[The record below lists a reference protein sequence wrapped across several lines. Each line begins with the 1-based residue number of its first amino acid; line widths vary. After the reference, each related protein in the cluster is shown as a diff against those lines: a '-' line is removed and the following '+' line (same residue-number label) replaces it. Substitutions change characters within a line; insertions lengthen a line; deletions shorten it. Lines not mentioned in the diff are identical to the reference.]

1 MPLKPEEQ
9 ARVRIDRLLEQAGW
23 AVQDHAALNRH
34 AARGVAVREF
44 PMAPGHGTA
53 DYLLFVD
60 GRAAGV
66 LEAKPEGY
74 PLSSVELQAMKYST
88 GLPPSLDPPVT
99 PLPFVYTSTGSETRF
114 ANLLDPHPRSRKV
127 FTVHRPATLAEWLQ
141 AEPLGTWAAAWA
153 DEQCIERNGSADA
166 PSTLRSRIA
175 CLPPVHLPGLW
186 ENKVTAIRNLE
197 ASLQQDRPRALIQMA
212 TGSGKT
218 LLAVSSIYRLI
229 KLGGARR
236 VLFLV
241 DRSNLGEQAEKEF
254 QGYRTPDDN
263 RKLTE
268 LYNVERLTSNTISS
282 SSKVVITT
290 IQRLYSMLKG
300 EEELD
305 AQVEEGSL
313 FEGSA
318 FGSTAGAS
326 AEPLPVVY
334 NEAIPP
340 EFFDVIFVDECHRS
354 IYSLWRQVLEY
365 FDAYLVGLTATP
377 AKHTFGFFNQNLVM
391 EYGHEQAVA
400 DGVNVDFE
408 IYRIRTRIT
417 EHGSTIEASPLPV
430 LELRSRKDRKSRWQ
444 TPDEPITYRG
454 SDLDRKVV
462 AKDQIRTIVRTFRDK
477 VTTEIFPGRSEVPKT
492 LIFAKDDSHA
502 EDILEIVREELGRGD
517 QFARKITY
525 KNTEGKPSDLI
536 QDFRTS
542 FYPRIAVTVDMVAT
556 GTDVKPIEIVL
567 FMRSVKS
574 RVLFEQM
581 KGRGVRIVD
590 PTELRAVSPDATAK
604 THFVIVDC
612 VEITDSEMAD
622 TQPLERKPA
631 ASTKSLLDQV
641 AAGTVDPAVY
651 SSLASRL
658 ARLDKRC
665 SGLDRRTIEQA
676 SGGLTLQD
684 LTGELVHALDPDA
697 QIERARSDQALGDD
711 EQPTEAQ
718 VEKAAVAL
726 LHEAAKPLATRPGLR
741 QTLLE
746 VKRSLEQIIDTV
758 SEDEVLEAGISEEAR
773 LKAKALVTSFEQ
785 FIEENRDEITAL
797 QFFYALDYKDR
808 LHYGDI
814 KGLADAIGAP
824 PRSWTPER
832 LWHAYQT
839 LDRSRVRSASG
850 QRLLTDVVSLVR
862 FALHRDAAL
871 VPYQEQVRERFRTW
885 LAQQRQTGKQFTPQQ
900 LTWLEMIRDHI
911 GANVEIEVDDFA
923 FTPFVEEGGLGKARK
938 VFGEELDRVL
948 EELNEVLAA

>member
-1 MPLKPEEQ
+1 M
-9 ARVRIDRLLEQAGW
+9 
-23 AVQDHAALNRH
+23 
-34 AARGVAVREF
+34 
-44 PMAPGHGTA
+44 
-53 DYLLFVD
+53 
-60 GRAAGV
+60 
-66 LEAKPEGY
+66 
-74 PLSSVELQAMKYST
+74 
-88 GLPPSLDPPVT
+88 
-99 PLPFVYTSTGSETRF
+99 
-114 ANLLDPHPRSRKV
+114 
-127 FTVHRPATLAEWLQ
+127 
-141 AEPLGTWAAAWA
+141 
-153 DEQCIERNGSADA
+153 
-166 PSTLRSRIA
+166 
-175 CLPPVHLPGLW
+175 HLPGLW
-186 ENKVTAIRNLE
+186 ENKVTAIKSLE

-229 KLGGARR
+229 KFGGARR

-300 EEELD
+300 EDELD
-305 AQVEEGSL
+305 AAVEEGSL
-313 FEGSA
+313 FESSA
-318 FGSTAGAS
+318 PASPAST
-326 AEPLPVVY
+326 EPLPVVY
-334 NEAIPP
+334 NRAIPP
-340 EFFDVIFVDECHRS
+340 EYFDVVFVDECHRS

-417 EHGSTIEASPLPV
+417 QHGSTIEASPLP
-430 LELRSRKDRKSRWQ
+430 LLGFRNRKDRKTRWLA
-444 TPDEPITYRG
+444 PDEPVTYQG
-454 SDLDRKVV
+454 TDLDRKVV

-477 VTTEIFPGRSEVPKT
+477 VTTEIFPGRTEVPKT

-502 EDILEIVREELGRGD
+502 EDILEVVREEFGRGD

-556 GTDVKPIEIVL
+556 GTDVKPIEIVV

-590 PTELRAVSPDATAK
+590 PTELQAVSPDAAAK

-612 VEITDSEMAD
+612 VEITDAEMAD
-622 TQPLERKPA
+622 TQPLERKP
-631 ASTKSLLDQV
+631 SVSLKSLLDQV

-658 ARLDKRC
+658 ARLGKRC
-665 SGLDRRTIEQA
+665 DGQDDQIIERA
-676 SGGLTLQD
+676 SGGLTLKD
-684 LTGELVHALDPDA
+684 LTGDLVHALDPDA
-697 QIERARSDQALGDD
+697 QIERARTENGLEDD
-711 EQPTEAQ
+711 EPPTAEQ
-718 VEKAAVAL
+718 VEKAGVAL
-726 LHEAAKPLATRPGLR
+726 LHEAARPLATRPGLR
-741 QTLLE
+741 QTLLD
-746 VKRSLEQIIDTV
+746 VKRNHEQIIDEI
-758 SEDEVLEAGISEEAR
+758 SEDTVLEAGISEEAR

-785 FIEENRDEITAL
+785 FIEDNKDEITAL
-797 QFFYALDYKDR
+797 QFFYSVGYKDR
-808 LHYGDI
+808 LHYGDV
-814 KGLADAIGAP
+814 KGLAEAIGAP

-832 LWHAYQT
+832 LWHAYET
-839 LDRSRVRSASG
+839 LDRSRVRGASG

-862 FALHRDAAL
+862 FALHRDEAL
-871 VPYQEQVRERFRTW
+871 VPYPEQVQERFRTW
-885 LAQQRQTGKQFTPQQ
+885 LAQQRQTGQQFTPQQ
-900 LTWLEMIRDHI
+900 LEWLEMIRDHI
-911 GANVEIEVDDFA
+911 STSLEIEVDDFA
-923 FTPFVEEGGLGKARK
+923 YTPFAEEGGLGKARK

-948 EELNEVLAA
+948 RELNEVLAA